1 MAEFNIFLPMLLRF
15 EGGFVDDP
23 DDPGGATN
31 KGITL
36 RTFNGCAQRLLGIE
50 PTLDNLKHLTNEQAG
65 IIYKA
70 LYWDKIKADEFTLQ
84 ELANIVCDFYV
95 NAGTIAIKLLQRVL
109 NAMGASPHLADDGT
123 IGDATLQA
131 LRPVDQKDVY
141 RRYKQGRRAYYETLV
156 TEHPVLRKFLNGWLN
171 RVNSFPDL

>member
-1 MAEFNIFLPMLLRF
+1 MAEFNIFLPVLLRF

-36 RTFNGCAQRLLGIE
+36 RTFNGCAQRLLRID
-50 PTLDNLKHLTNEQAG
+50 PTLDNLKRLTDGQAG

-70 LYWDKIKADEFTLQ
+70 LYWDKIKADEFMLQ
-84 ELANIVCDFYV
+84 ELANIVCDFHV

-109 NAMGASPHLADDGT
+109 NAIGASPHLADDGA
-123 IGDATLQA
+123 IGDATVQALQA
-131 LRPVDQKDVY
+131 ADQKEVY
-141 RRYKQGRRAYYETLV
+141 RRYKQGRQGYYETLA
-156 TEHPVLRKFLNGWLN
+156 TQQPALRKFLKGWLN
-171 RVNSFPDL
+171 RVESFPDL